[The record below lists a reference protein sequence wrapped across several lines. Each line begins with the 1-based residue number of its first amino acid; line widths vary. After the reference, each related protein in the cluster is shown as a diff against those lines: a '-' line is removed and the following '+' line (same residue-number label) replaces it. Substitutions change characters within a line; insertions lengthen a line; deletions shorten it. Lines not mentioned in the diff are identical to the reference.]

1 MATKDWKKEIRGNQT
16 NYIRI
21 GGNLSG
27 NGNNLI
33 IIQKIPKVSMT
44 GKIRIIGHTYSL
56 KTTRG
61 RWERFSSIKKA
72 TTRANQIMRKN

>member
-1 MATKDWKKEIRGNQT
+1 
-16 NYIRI
+16 
-21 GGNLSG
+21 
-27 NGNNLI
+27 
-33 IIQKIPKVSMT
+33 MT